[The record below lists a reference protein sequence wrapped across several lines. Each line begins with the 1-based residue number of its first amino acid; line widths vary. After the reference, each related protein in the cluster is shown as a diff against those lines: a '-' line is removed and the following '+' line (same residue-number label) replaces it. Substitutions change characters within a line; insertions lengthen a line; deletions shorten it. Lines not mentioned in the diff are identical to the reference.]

1 MAAHYGTSRFSAR
14 RPLSDTARWLCGA
27 GGIWAVSVG
36 AGGLSPSA
44 GNTLWGLASGSMQID
59 FLRER
64 GAALQKLLHDVDHD
78 RAATP
83 VEMDAIDMEGPPVHL
98 ANLVAVLAK
107 EQPTE

>member
-1 MAAHYGTSRFSAR
+1 MAAHYCTRRFSAR

-44 GNTLWGLASGSMQID
+44 GNTRGLASGSMQID
-59 FLRER
+59 FLRDR
-64 GAALQKLLHDVDHD
+64 GAAVQKLLHDVDHD

-83 VEMDAIDMEGPPVHL
+83 VEMNAIDMEGPPVHL

-107 EQPTE
+107 EQ